1 MVLCK
6 NIQISTNSQHLLLT
20 RIFSYGRNIFSDAH
34 LFSQVQ
40 DVKSYYYNRDTFNFN
55 IYTRTL
61 VNTYEKR
68 EFHCSLAF
76 NFAEILNLY

>member
-6 NIQISTNSQHLLLT
+6 NIQISTNSQHLLFT
-20 RIFSYGRNIFSDAH
+20 RIFSYGRNIFAYAH

-40 DVKSYYYNRDTFNFN
+40 DVKSYYYNRDTFN
-55 IYTRTL
+55 IYARIL